1 MSVCDRIRPFTKPG
15 LTIVVVGRGHRW
27 TNLFETVLEE
37 LFRDDGRCN
46 LGRRL
51 FRPRTHGGLQARAQ
65 RALAGRGRWRKEAG
79 TSWQEDRAET
89 YALSQRLAGASLLIL
104 ANKQDIGGAMTS
116 AEIAEV
122 RARLPRSRSSGPEP
136 KSDLLL
142 DRLCNSSFSYLTRLT
157 FKPALRAWKESV
169 KVGKAIN
176 AFGLDS
182 TGSCR
187 RSRSGSTTEP
197 ERF

>member
-1 MSVCDRIRPFTKPG
+1 MEDCRRELKELLQEEVSGEKKLVQAGKKTA
-15 LTIVVVGRGHRW
+15 LTH
-27 TNLFETVLEE
+27 
-37 LFRDDGRCN
+37 
-46 LGRRL
+46 
-51 FRPRTHGGLQARAQ
+51 
-65 RALAGRGRWRKEAG
+65 
-79 TSWQEDRAET
+79 
-89 YALSQRLAGASLLIL
+89 ALSQRLAGASLLVL

-122 RARLPRSRSSGPEP
+122 RARLSRSRSSGPEP

-157 FKPALRAWKESV
+157 SKPALRAWKESV